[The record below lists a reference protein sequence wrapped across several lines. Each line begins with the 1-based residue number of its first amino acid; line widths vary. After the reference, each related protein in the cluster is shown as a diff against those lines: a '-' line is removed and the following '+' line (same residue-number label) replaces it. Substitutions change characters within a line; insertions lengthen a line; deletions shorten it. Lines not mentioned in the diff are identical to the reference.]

1 MRCCLWGWKVW
12 GLFELYYLKDTAE
25 LLSLK
30 DQLPGYSVVATDDF
44 IGIDGIDYR
53 ISCYGWPN
61 NRITVEDKIT
71 GLNSIKSFG
80 PMGAEKAKK
89 HYRETL
95 EWFGVDTCAL
105 DHMID
110 V

>member
-1 MRCCLWGWKVW
+1 M
-12 GLFELYYLKDTAE
+12 KDMAA

-53 ISCYGWPN
+53 INCYGWPY
-61 NRITVEDKIT
+61 NRVTVEDKIT

-80 PMGAEKAKK
+80 SKGTERAKA

-95 EWFGVDTCAL
+95 ERFGVDTCAL
-105 DHMID
+105 DHASAA
-110 V
+110 

>member
-1 MRCCLWGWKVW
+1 M
-12 GLFELYYLKDTAE
+12 FYLKDMAA

-53 ISCYGWPN
+53 INCYGWPD
-61 NRITVEDKIT
+61 NRVTVEDKIT
-71 GLNSIKSFG
+71 GLSSIKSFG
-80 PMGAEKAKK
+80 PEGEEKAKS

-95 EWFGVDTCAL
+95 ERFGVDTHAI
-105 DHMID
+105 DHSARA
-110 V
+110 

>member
-1 MRCCLWGWKVW
+1 M
-12 GLFELYYLKDTAE
+12 FYLKDMAA

-53 ISCYGWPN
+53 INCYGWPN
-61 NRITVEDKIT
+61 NRITVEDKVT

-80 PMGAEKAKK
+80 ANGTKKAKR

-95 EWFGVDTCAL
+95 ESFGVDTRAL
-105 DHMID
+105 DHMTTT
-110 V
+110 

>member
-1 MRCCLWGWKVW
+1 M
-12 GLFELYYLKDTAE
+12 FYLKSMTA

-53 ISCYGWPN
+53 INCYGWPY
-61 NRITVEDKIT
+61 NRITVEDKVT

-80 PMGAEKAKK
+80 AKGMVEAK
-89 HYRETL
+89 RYYRETL
-95 EWFGVDTCAL
+95 ERFGVDTGAL
-105 DHMID
+105 DHTTTT
-110 V
+110 

>member
-1 MRCCLWGWKVW
+1 M
-12 GLFELYYLKDTAE
+12 FYLRDLVL

-53 ISCYGWPN
+53 INCYGWPN

-80 PMGAEKAKK
+80 PKGTEKAKA

-95 EWFGVDTCAL
+95 ERFGCGHVCSRPLRSELISLELECIINT
-105 DHMID
+105 
-110 V
+110 

>member
-1 MRCCLWGWKVW
+1 M
-12 GLFELYYLKDTAE
+12 FYLKDMVS

-53 ISCYGWPN
+53 INCYGWPN

-80 PMGAEKAKK
+80 PKGTEKAKA

-95 EWFGVDTCAL
+95 ERFGVDTCAL
-105 DHMID
+105 DLSTAS
-110 V
+110 

>member
-1 MRCCLWGWKVW
+1 M
-12 GLFELYYLKDTAE
+12 FYLNDVVA

-53 ISCYGWPN
+53 INCYGWPS
-61 NRITVEDKIT
+61 NRITVEDKVT

-80 PMGAEKAKK
+80 ANGTVKAKR

-95 EWFGVDTCAL
+95 ERFGVDTRAL
-105 DHMID
+105 DHMTTA
-110 V
+110 

>member
-1 MRCCLWGWKVW
+1 M
-12 GLFELYYLKDTAE
+12 FYLKDVAA

-53 ISCYGWPN
+53 INCYGWPN
-61 NRITVEDKIT
+61 NRITVEDKVT

-80 PMGAEKAKK
+80 ANGTRKAKR

-95 EWFGVDTCAL
+95 ERFGVDTCAL
-105 DHMID
+105 DHMTTA
-110 V
+110 

>member
-1 MRCCLWGWKVW
+1 M
-12 GLFELYYLKDTAE
+12 FYLKDVAA

-53 ISCYGWPN
+53 INCYGWPN
-61 NRITVEDKIT
+61 NRITVEDKVT

-80 PMGAEKAKK
+80 AKGTVEAK
-89 HYRETL
+89 RHYRETL
-95 EWFGVDTCAL
+95 ERFGVDTRAL
-105 DHMID
+105 DHTSLPLTI
-110 V
+110 

>member
-1 MRCCLWGWKVW
+1 M
-12 GLFELYYLKDTAE
+12 FYLKDIAAQ
-25 LLSLK
+25 LSLK

-53 ISCYGWPN
+53 INCYGWPN

-71 GLNSIKSFG
+71 GLNSIKVFG
-80 PMGAEKAKK
+80 PRGTERAKE

-95 EWFGVDTCAL
+95 ERFGVDTYVL
-105 DHMID
+105 DHAT
-110 V
+110 VG

>member
-1 MRCCLWGWKVW
+1 M
-12 GLFELYYLKDTAE
+12 FYLKDLAT

-53 ISCYGWPN
+53 INCYGRPH

-71 GLNSIKSFG
+71 GLNSIKVFG
-80 PMGAEKAKK
+80 PKGTARAKD
-89 HYRETL
+89 HYRDTL
-95 EWFGVDTCAL
+95 EKFGVDTCAL
-105 DHMID
+105 DH
-110 V
+110 VSVG